1 MPDHRPHVAG
11 RSCAGHPRSRS
22 VRLSRRRT
30 PAPRPSRALL
40 FGSVHPFPRQ
50 VPFPGTSPF
59 HLRSRVRACSP
70 IRIRIV
76 SPAKSIREP
85 GKELQPAQRLR
96 FSPPYTEKPDEGKS
110 LVRLYSDPASL
121 ERLDLVQDVVGLAN
135 GLGALFE
142 QRLLVGRQVQRQ
154 HLLDAARPV
163 TELRTVGKAI
173 LLTTEAV
180 CTKRKTAAGKGR
192 RFLKIT

>member
-1 MPDHRPHVAG
+1 MRGVWSPVEAG
-11 RSCAGHPRSRS
+11 REAI
-22 VRLSRRRT
+22 
-30 PAPRPSRALL
+30 A
-40 FGSVHPFPRQ
+40 
-50 VPFPGTSPF
+50 
-59 HLRSRVRACSP
+59 
-70 IRIRIV
+70 
-76 SPAKSIREP
+76 
-85 GKELQPAQRLR
+85 
-96 FSPPYTEKPDEGKS
+96 
-110 LVRLYSDPASL
+110 
-121 ERLDLVQDVVGLAN
+121 
-135 GLGALFE
+135 FE